1 MEKAEVRIK
10 SVISDGKSKQHME
23 EKNAGRYYC
32 KNGINYLRY
41 EEKETSGMEGTVTML
56 KWTDDYLRII
66 RHGTYEAEQNFAA
79 GSECSF
85 LYRTPYMRIPLKI
98 RTKVLEINHIE
109 ECRSKEGCKNKERNI
124 DGEQVTVTARKSI
137 WRFFLQYELLNG
149 EDAQEMEL
157 RIDVTVNAE

>member
-10 SVISDGKSKQHME
+10 SVISDGKSQQQME

-32 KNGINYLRY
+32 KNGIHYFRY
-41 EEKETSGMEGTVTML
+41 KEKEASGMDGTVTML

-85 LYRTPYMRIPLKI
+85 VYRTPYMRIPLKI
-98 RTKVLEINHIE
+98 RTKVLEMNHVE
-109 ECRSKEGCKNKERNI
+109 ECKNEELI
-124 DGEQVTVTARKSI
+124 VDGKDVAVTAGKSI
-137 WRFFLQYELLNG
+137 WRFLLQYELLNG
-149 EDAQEMEL
+149 DDAQDMEL
-157 RIDVTVNAE
+157 HIDVTVNVE